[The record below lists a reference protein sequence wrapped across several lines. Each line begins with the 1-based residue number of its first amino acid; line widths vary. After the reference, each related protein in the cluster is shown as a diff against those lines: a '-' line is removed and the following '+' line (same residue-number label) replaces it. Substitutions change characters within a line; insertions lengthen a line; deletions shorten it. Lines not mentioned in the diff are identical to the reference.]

1 MSASISF
8 VLCLC
13 VFSCFI
19 CHLVSCCVLFDIHA
33 AAVTP
38 FSAFVS
44 GVLDYLTDFSD
55 AHIRIVYDI
64 FAMLAV
70 QAKAKPVC
78 FVNETRT
85 YTERR
90 RETSTHIQTLTP
102 TQQRKKSASAMD
114 IDMLGEHTHAL
125 MQTHSHPHA
134 RTYA

>member
-1 MSASISF
+1 MNTLHALVSANPGLLLSLLCS
-8 VLCLC
+8 CLC
-13 VFSCFI
+13 FSFSF
-19 CHLVSCCVLFDIHA
+19 HLVCYCVLFDIHA

-78 FVNETRT
+78 FV
-85 YTERR
+85 
-90 RETSTHIQTLTP
+90 
-102 TQQRKKSASAMD
+102 
-114 IDMLGEHTHAL
+114 
-125 MQTHSHPHA
+125 
-134 RTYA
+134 

>member
-1 MSASISF
+1 MWM
-8 VLCLC
+8 C
-13 VFSCFI
+13 
-19 CHLVSCCVLFDIHA
+19 A

-78 FVNETRT
+78 F
-85 YTERR
+85 
-90 RETSTHIQTLTP
+90 
-102 TQQRKKSASAMD
+102 M
-114 IDMLGEHTHAL
+114 
-125 MQTHSHPHA
+125 
-134 RTYA
+134 